1 MHAGGP
7 PVVAITEANTA
18 KKCNKCTIAHNVM
31 HITDLL
37 KGTHMEADLNG
48 HFPNSNVTQTL
59 ESGFKL

>member
-1 MHAGGP
+1 MRT
-7 PVVAITEANTA
+7 VRCRYTNTRQL
-18 KKCNKCTIAHNVM
+18 NNTGTFTHNTIAHI